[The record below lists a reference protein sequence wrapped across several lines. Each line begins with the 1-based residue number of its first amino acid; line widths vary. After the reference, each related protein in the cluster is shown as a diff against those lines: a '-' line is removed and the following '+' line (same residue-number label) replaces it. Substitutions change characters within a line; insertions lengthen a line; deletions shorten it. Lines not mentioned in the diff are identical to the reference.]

1 MQFTPRLKQI
11 PQAPGV
17 YLMKEKGGRVI
28 YIGKA
33 KNLKKRVSSYFVE
46 KKEIFWKTSRLVSKV
61 EDVDYIVTDNEAEA
75 FLLESNLIKR
85 YRPLFNIELK
95 DQQRYAY
102 LKITNEKFPR
112 LLVARRNRNGKFYG
126 EGGEIYGPLV
136 HGGSK
141 FLSVGL
147 LRKLFK
153 IRVCNKL
160 PKSPCLEFFIK
171 NCDAPCINNVT
182 SVEYDK
188 NVQILRNILSGKEG
202 IEGFVS
208 DMKSQMSIASR
219 QEQYE
224 RAKEIR
230 DLLQKLDNLQI
241 KQKVEAV
248 QYTNREEEYVGIRN
262 ELEDGIAYVMMFRR
276 SRGVISDKKWFEFEL
291 VGDNSLDSF
300 LFQYYSTAKV
310 IPAYIYVSEDVES
323 RSVLESS
330 LKETAGHK
338 VNIIKINPHSSSV
351 NGQLMD
357 LILKNI
363 DLRIQNKS
371 DPGVSE
377 LRTAL
382 NLSNVPNIIDCFDI
396 SNFGT
401 SYAVGACSRLVNG
414 RPYKAGY
421 RRFKIKLGVA
431 QNDFAMIYEIVT
443 RRYSRVVDQKNNQDQ
458 LPDLIVIDGGKG
470 QLHAGAGAIERLGLD
485 IPCVSIAKAE
495 EIIYSR
501 ENDKEIKLSKSSAAL
516 KIVQL
521 ARDEVHRFGL
531 AYNVKLRKIKR
542 PVARNEVTADLP

>member
-330 LKETAGHK
+330 LRETAGHK

-431 QNDFAMIYEIVT
+431 QNDVAMIYEIVT

-542 PVARNEVTADLP
+542 PVARNEVTA

>member
-1 MQFTPRLKQI
+1 VQFTPRLKQI

-330 LKETAGHK
+330 LREIAGHK
-338 VNIIKINPHSSSV
+338 VTIIKINPHSSSV
-351 NGQLMD
+351 KGQLMD

-431 QNDFAMIYEIVT
+431 QNDVAMIYEIVT

-501 ENDKEIKLSKSSAAL
+501 ENDKEIKLSKSSPAL

-542 PVARNEVTADLP
+542 PVARNEVTA

>member
-1 MQFTPRLKQI
+1 VQVTPRLKQI

-262 ELEDGIAYVMMFRR
+262 QLEDGIAYVMMFRR

-330 LKETAGHK
+330 LRETAGHK
-338 VNIIKINPHSSSV
+338 VTILKINPHSSSV
-351 NGQLMD
+351 KGQLMD

-431 QNDFAMIYEIVT
+431 QNDVAMIYEIVT
-443 RRYSRVVDQKNNQDQ
+443 RRYSRVVDQMDNQDQ

-495 EIIYSR
+495 EIIYAR

-542 PVARNEVTADLP
+542 PVARNEVTA

>member
-1 MQFTPRLKQI
+1 
-11 PQAPGV
+11 
-17 YLMKEKGGRVI
+17 MKEKGGRVI

-61 EDVDYIVTDNEAEA
+61 EDLDYIVTDNEVEA

-102 LKITNEKFPR
+102 LKITDEKFPR

-208 DMKSQMSIASR
+208 DMKSQMSIASH

-230 DLLQKLDNLQI
+230 DMLQKLDNLQT
-241 KQKVEAV
+241 KQKVESV

-323 RSVLESS
+323 KSVLESS
-330 LKETAGHK
+330 LRETAGHK
-338 VNIIKINPHSSSV
+338 VTIIKINPHSSSV
-351 NGQLMD
+351 KGQLMD

-431 QNDFAMIYEIVT
+431 QNDVAMIYEIVT
-443 RRYSRVVDQKNNQDQ
+443 RRYSRAVDQNDNQDQ

-470 QLHAGAGAIERLGLD
+470 QLHAGASAIERLGLD

-495 EIIYSR
+495 ETIYSR

-516 KIVQL
+516 KVVQL

-542 PVARNEVTADLP
+542 PVARNGVTA

>member
-1 MQFTPRLKQI
+1 MQITPRLKQI

-61 EDVDYIVTDNEAEA
+61 EDLDFIVTDNEAEA

-102 LKITNEKFPR
+102 LKITDEKFPR
-112 LLVARRNRNGKFYG
+112 LLVARRNRDGKFYG
-126 EGGEIYGPLV
+126 TGGEIYGPLV

-153 IRVCNKL
+153 IRVCNTM
-160 PKSPCLEFFIK
+160 PKNPCLEYFIK
-171 NCDAPCINNVT
+171 NCDAPCINNIT
-182 SVEYDK
+182 SFEYTK
-188 NVQILRNILSGKEG
+188 NVQTLRNILSGREG
-202 IEGFVS
+202 IEGFIS
-208 DMKSQMSIASR
+208 DMKSQMSIASH

-224 RAKEIR
+224 KAKEIR
-230 DLLQKLDNLQI
+230 DMLQKLDNLQV

-248 QYTNREEEYVGIRN
+248 QYTNREEEYVGIRK
-262 ELEDGIAYVMMFRR
+262 ELEDGIACVMMFRR

-300 LFQYYSTAKV
+300 LFQYYSTAKIV
-310 IPAYIYVSEDVES
+310 PAYIYVNENVES
-323 RSVLESS
+323 KSVLESS
-330 LKETAGHK
+330 LREAAGHK
-338 VNIIKINPHSSSV
+338 VAIIKISPHSTSV
-351 NGQLMD
+351 KGQLMD

-363 DLRIQNKS
+363 DLRIQNKY

-377 LRTAL
+377 LKTAL
-382 NLSNVPNIIDCFDI
+382 NLSNSPNIIDCFDI

-431 QNDFAMIYEIVT
+431 QNDVAMIYEIVT
-443 RRYSRVVDQKNNQDQ
+443 RRYSAGVDLKGNQEQ

-470 QLHAGAGAIERLGLD
+470 QLHAGANAIGRLGLD
-485 IPCVSIAKAE
+485 IPCISIAKAE
-495 EIIYSR
+495 EIIYSH

-531 AYNVKLRKIKR
+531 AYNVKLRKISR
-542 PVARNEVTADLP
+542 PVA

>member
-1 MQFTPRLKQI
+1 
-11 PQAPGV
+11 
-17 YLMKEKGGRVI
+17 MKEKGGRVI

-61 EDVDYIVTDNEAEA
+61 EDLDYIVTDNEAEA

-102 LKITNEKFPR
+102 LKITDEKFPR

-182 SVEYDK
+182 SFEYDK
-188 NVQILRNILSGKEG
+188 NVQTLRNILSGKEG
-202 IEGFVS
+202 IEGFIS
-208 DMKSQMSIASR
+208 DMKSQMSIASS

-230 DLLQKLDNLQI
+230 DMLQKLDNLQI
-241 KQKVEAV
+241 KQKVESV

-310 IPAYIYVSEDVES
+310 IPAYIYVNEDVES
-323 RSVLESS
+323 KSVLESS
-330 LKETAGHK
+330 LRGTAGHK
-338 VNIIKINPHSSSV
+338 VTIIKINPHSSSV
-351 NGQLMD
+351 KGQLMD

-431 QNDFAMIYEIVT
+431 QNDVAMIYEIVT
-443 RRYSRVVDQKNNQDQ
+443 RRYSRVVAQKDNQDQ

-531 AYNVKLRKIKR
+531 AYNVKLRKIKG
-542 PVARNEVTADLP
+542 PVARNEVTA

>member
-1 MQFTPRLKQI
+1 MQVTPRLKQI

-262 ELEDGIAYVMMFRR
+262 QLEDGIAYVMMFRR

-330 LKETAGHK
+330 LRETAGHK
-338 VNIIKINPHSSSV
+338 VTILKINPHSSSV
-351 NGQLMD
+351 KGQLMD

-431 QNDFAMIYEIVT
+431 QNDVAMIYEIVT
-443 RRYSRVVDQKNNQDQ
+443 RRYSRVVDQMDNQDQ

-495 EIIYSR
+495 EIIYAR

-542 PVARNEVTADLP
+542 PVARNGVTA

>member
-1 MQFTPRLKQI
+1 VQVTPRLKQI

-17 YLMKEKGGRVI
+17 YLMKEKGGKVI

-61 EDVDYIVTDNEAEA
+61 EDLDYIVTDNEAEA

-182 SVEYDK
+182 SFEYDK
-188 NVQILRNILSGKEG
+188 NVQTLRNILGGKEG
-202 IEGFVS
+202 IEGFIS

-230 DLLQKLDNLQI
+230 DMLQKLDNLQT
-241 KQKVEAV
+241 KQKVESV

-262 ELEDGIAYVMMFRR
+262 ELEDGIAYLMMFRR

-323 RSVLESS
+323 KSVLESS
-330 LKETAGHK
+330 LRETAGHK
-338 VNIIKINPHSSSV
+338 VTIIKINPHSSSV
-351 NGQLMD
+351 KGQLMD

-431 QNDFAMIYEIVT
+431 QNDVAMIYEIVT
-443 RRYSRVVDQKNNQDQ
+443 RRYSRVVDQKDNQDQ

-542 PVARNEVTADLP
+542 PVARNEVTA

>member
-1 MQFTPRLKQI
+1 MQVTPRLKQI

-182 SVEYDK
+182 SFEYDK
-188 NVQILRNILSGKEG
+188 NVQTLRNILSGKEG
-202 IEGFVS
+202 IEGFIS

-323 RSVLESS
+323 KSVLESS
-330 LKETAGHK
+330 LRETAGHK
-338 VNIIKINPHSSSV
+338 VTIIKINPHSSSV
-351 NGQLMD
+351 KGQLMD

-431 QNDFAMIYEIVT
+431 QNDVAMIYEIVT
-443 RRYSRVVDQKNNQDQ
+443 RRYYRVVDQKNNQDQ

-495 EIIYSR
+495 EIIYCR

-542 PVARNEVTADLP
+542 PVARNEVTA

>member
-1 MQFTPRLKQI
+1 MQVTPRLKQI

-171 NCDAPCINNVT
+171 NCNAPCINNVT
-182 SVEYDK
+182 SFEYDK
-188 NVQILRNILSGKEG
+188 NVQTLRNILSGKEG

-230 DLLQKLDNLQI
+230 DMLQKLDNLQI

-330 LKETAGHK
+330 LREIAGHK
-338 VNIIKINPHSSSV
+338 VTIIKINPHSSSV
-351 NGQLMD
+351 KGQLMD

-431 QNDFAMIYEIVT
+431 QNDVAMIYEIVT
-443 RRYSRVVDQKNNQDQ
+443 RRYSRVVDQKDNQDQ

-542 PVARNEVTADLP
+542 PVARNEVTA

>member
-61 EDVDYIVTDNEAEA
+61 EDIDYIVTDNEAEA

-182 SVEYDK
+182 SFEYDK
-188 NVQILRNILSGKEG
+188 NVQTLRNILSGKEG
-202 IEGFVS
+202 IEGFIS

-230 DLLQKLDNLQI
+230 DLLQKLDNLRI

-330 LKETAGHK
+330 LRETAGHK
-338 VNIIKINPHSSSV
+338 VTILKINPHSSSV
-351 NGQLMD
+351 KGQLMD

-382 NLSNVPNIIDCFDI
+382 NLSDVPNIIDCFDI

-431 QNDFAMIYEIVT
+431 QNDVAMIYEIVT

-542 PVARNEVTADLP
+542 PVARNEVTA

>member
-1 MQFTPRLKQI
+1 MQVTPRLKQI

-17 YLMKEKGGRVI
+17 YLMKEKGGKVI

-61 EDVDYIVTDNEAEA
+61 EDLDYIVTDNEAEA

-182 SVEYDK
+182 SFEYDK
-188 NVQILRNILSGKEG
+188 NVQTLRNILSGKEG
-202 IEGFVS
+202 IEGFIS

-230 DLLQKLDNLQI
+230 DMLQKLDNLQT
-241 KQKVEAV
+241 KQKVESV

-262 ELEDGIAYVMMFRR
+262 ELEDGIAYLMMFRR

-323 RSVLESS
+323 KSVLESS
-330 LKETAGHK
+330 LRETAGHK
-338 VNIIKINPHSSSV
+338 VTIIKINPHSSSV
-351 NGQLMD
+351 KGQLMD

-431 QNDFAMIYEIVT
+431 QNDVAMIYEIVT
-443 RRYSRVVDQKNNQDQ
+443 RRYSRVVDQKDNQDQ

-542 PVARNEVTADLP
+542 PVARNEVTA

>member
-1 MQFTPRLKQI
+1 MQVTPRLKQI

-262 ELEDGIAYVMMFRR
+262 QLEDGIAYVMMFRR

-330 LKETAGHK
+330 LRETAGHK
-338 VNIIKINPHSSSV
+338 VTILKINPHSSSV
-351 NGQLMD
+351 KGQLMD

-431 QNDFAMIYEIVT
+431 QNDVAMIYEIVT
-443 RRYSRVVDQKNNQDQ
+443 RRYSRVVDQMDNQDQ

-495 EIIYSR
+495 EIIYAR

-542 PVARNEVTADLP
+542 PVARNEVTA

>member
-1 MQFTPRLKQI
+1 VQVTPRLKQI

-262 ELEDGIAYVMMFRR
+262 QLEDGIAYVMMFRR

-330 LKETAGHK
+330 LRETAGHK
-338 VNIIKINPHSSSV
+338 VTILKINPHSSSV
-351 NGQLMD
+351 KGQLMD

-431 QNDFAMIYEIVT
+431 QNDVAMIYEIVT
-443 RRYSRVVDQKNNQDQ
+443 RRYSRVVDQMDNQDQ

-542 PVARNEVTADLP
+542 PVARNEVTA

>member
-1 MQFTPRLKQI
+1 MQVTPRLKQI

-182 SVEYDK
+182 SFEYDK
-188 NVQILRNILSGKEG
+188 NVQTLRNILSGKEG
-202 IEGFVS
+202 IEGFIS

-230 DLLQKLDNLQI
+230 DMLQKLDNLQI

-323 RSVLESS
+323 KSVLESS
-330 LKETAGHK
+330 LRETAGHK
-338 VNIIKINPHSSSV
+338 VTIIKINPHSSSV
-351 NGQLMD
+351 KGQLMD

-431 QNDFAMIYEIVT
+431 QNDVAMIYEIVT
-443 RRYSRVVDQKNNQDQ
+443 RRYYRVVDQKNNQDQ

-542 PVARNEVTADLP
+542 PVARNEVTA

>member
-1 MQFTPRLKQI
+1 
-11 PQAPGV
+11 
-17 YLMKEKGGRVI
+17 MKEKGGRVI

-262 ELEDGIAYVMMFRR
+262 QLDDGIAYVMMFRR

-323 RSVLESS
+323 KSVLESS
-330 LKETAGHK
+330 LRETAGHK
-338 VNIIKINPHSSSV
+338 VTIIKINPHSSSV
-351 NGQLMD
+351 KGQLMD

-431 QNDFAMIYEIVT
+431 QNDVAMIYEIVT

-531 AYNVKLRKIKR
+531 AYNVKLRKIKK
-542 PVARNEVTADLP
+542 PVARNEVTA

>member
-1 MQFTPRLKQI
+1 VQVTPRLKQI

-61 EDVDYIVTDNEAEA
+61 EDLDYIVTDNEAEA

-323 RSVLESS
+323 KSVLESS
-330 LKETAGHK
+330 LRETAGHK
-338 VNIIKINPHSSSV
+338 VTIIKINPHSSSV
-351 NGQLMD
+351 KGQLMD

-431 QNDFAMIYEIVT
+431 QNDVGMIYEIVT

-542 PVARNEVTADLP
+542 PVARNEVTA

>member
-1 MQFTPRLKQI
+1 VQVTPRLKQI

-17 YLMKEKGGRVI
+17 YLMKEKGGKVI

-61 EDVDYIVTDNEAEA
+61 EDLDYIVTDNEAEA

-182 SVEYDK
+182 SFEYDK
-188 NVQILRNILSGKEG
+188 NVQTLRNILSGKEG
-202 IEGFVS
+202 IEGFIS

-230 DLLQKLDNLQI
+230 DMLQKLDNLQT
-241 KQKVEAV
+241 KQKVESV

-262 ELEDGIAYVMMFRR
+262 ELEDGIAYLMMFRR

-323 RSVLESS
+323 KSVLESS
-330 LKETAGHK
+330 LRETAGHK
-338 VNIIKINPHSSSV
+338 VTIIKINPHSSSV
-351 NGQLMD
+351 KGQLMD

-431 QNDFAMIYEIVT
+431 QNDVAMIYEIVT
-443 RRYSRVVDQKNNQDQ
+443 RRYSRVVDQKDNQDQ

-542 PVARNEVTADLP
+542 PVARNEVTA

>member
-1 MQFTPRLKQI
+1 MQVTPRLKQI

-61 EDVDYIVTDNEAEA
+61 EDLDYIVTDNEVEA

-102 LKITNEKFPR
+102 LKITDEKFPR

-182 SVEYDK
+182 SFEYDK
-188 NVQILRNILSGKEG
+188 NVQTLRNILSGKEG
-202 IEGFVS
+202 IEGFIS
-208 DMKSQMSIASR
+208 DMKSQMSIASL

-230 DLLQKLDNLQI
+230 DMLQKLDNLQI
-241 KQKVEAV
+241 KQKVESV

-300 LFQYYSTAKV
+300 LFQYYSTAEV

-323 RSVLESS
+323 KSVLESS
-330 LKETAGHK
+330 LRETAGHK
-338 VNIIKINPHSSSV
+338 VTIIKINPHSSSV
-351 NGQLMD
+351 KGQLMD

-363 DLRIQNKS
+363 DLRIQNRS

-382 NLSNVPNIIDCFDI
+382 NLSNVPKIIDCFDI

-431 QNDFAMIYEIVT
+431 QNDVAMIYEIVT
-443 RRYSRVVDQKNNQDQ
+443 RRYSRVVDQKDNQDQ

-470 QLHAGAGAIERLGLD
+470 QLRAGASAIERLGLD

-501 ENDKEIKLSKSSAAL
+501 EDDKEIKLSKSSAAL

-542 PVARNEVTADLP
+542 PVARNEVTA

>member
-1 MQFTPRLKQI
+1 MQVTPRLKQI

-262 ELEDGIAYVMMFRR
+262 EFEDGIAYVMMFRR

-330 LKETAGHK
+330 LRETAGHK
-338 VNIIKINPHSSSV
+338 VTIIKINPHSSSV
-351 NGQLMD
+351 KGQLMD

-431 QNDFAMIYEIVT
+431 QNDVGMIYEIVT

-542 PVARNEVTADLP
+542 PVARNEVTA

>member
-1 MQFTPRLKQI
+1 MQVTPRLKQI

-230 DLLQKLDNLQI
+230 DMLQKLDNLQI

-262 ELEDGIAYVMMFRR
+262 QLEDGIAYVMMFRR

-330 LKETAGHK
+330 LRETAGHK
-338 VNIIKINPHSSSV
+338 VTILKINPHSSSV
-351 NGQLMD
+351 KGQLMD

-431 QNDFAMIYEIVT
+431 QNDVAMIYEIVT
-443 RRYSRVVDQKNNQDQ
+443 RRYSRVVDQMDNQDQ

-495 EIIYSR
+495 EIIYAR

-542 PVARNEVTADLP
+542 PVARNEVTA

>member
-1 MQFTPRLKQI
+1 MQVTPRLKQI

-262 ELEDGIAYVMMFRR
+262 EFEDGIAYVMMFRR

-323 RSVLESS
+323 KSVLESS
-330 LKETAGHK
+330 LRETAGHK
-338 VNIIKINPHSSSV
+338 VTIIKINPHSSSV
-351 NGQLMD
+351 KGQLMD

-431 QNDFAMIYEIVT
+431 QNDVGMIYEIVT

-542 PVARNEVTADLP
+542 PVARNEVTA

>member
-1 MQFTPRLKQI
+1 MQVTPRLKQI

-17 YLMKEKGGRVI
+17 YLMKQKGGKVI

-323 RSVLESS
+323 KSVLESS
-330 LKETAGHK
+330 LRETAGHK
-338 VNIIKINPHSSSV
+338 VTILKINPHSSSV
-351 NGQLMD
+351 KRQLMD

-431 QNDFAMIYEIVT
+431 QNDVAMIYEIVT
-443 RRYSRVVDQKNNQDQ
+443 RRYSRVVDQKDNQDQ

-501 ENDKEIKLSKSSAAL
+501 ENDKEIKLSKSSPAL

-542 PVARNEVTADLP
+542 PVARNEVTA

>member
-102 LKITNEKFPR
+102 LKITNEMFPR

-182 SVEYDK
+182 SFEYDK
-188 NVQILRNILSGKEG
+188 NVQTLRNILSGKEG

-330 LKETAGHK
+330 LRETAGHK

-431 QNDFAMIYEIVT
+431 QNDVAMIYEIVT
-443 RRYSRVVDQKNNQDQ
+443 RRYSRVVDQMDNQDQ

-542 PVARNEVTADLP
+542 PVARNEVTA

>member
-1 MQFTPRLKQI
+1 MQVTPRLKQI

-61 EDVDYIVTDNEAEA
+61 EDLDYIVTDNEVEA

-102 LKITNEKFPR
+102 LKITDEKFPR
-112 LLVARRNRNGKFYG
+112 LLVARRSRNGKFYG

-182 SVEYDK
+182 SFEYDK
-188 NVQILRNILSGKEG
+188 NVQTLRNILSGKEG
-202 IEGFVS
+202 IEGFIS
-208 DMKSQMSIASR
+208 DMKSQMSIASL

-230 DLLQKLDNLQI
+230 DMLQKLDNLQI
-241 KQKVEAV
+241 KQKVESV

-323 RSVLESS
+323 KSVLESS
-330 LKETAGHK
+330 LRETAGHK
-338 VNIIKINPHSSSV
+338 VTIIKINPHSSSV
-351 NGQLMD
+351 KGQLMD

-363 DLRIQNKS
+363 DLRIQNRS

-382 NLSNVPNIIDCFDI
+382 NLSNVPKIIDCFDI

-431 QNDFAMIYEIVT
+431 QNDVAMIYEIVT
-443 RRYSRVVDQKNNQDQ
+443 RRYSRVVDQKDNQDQ

-470 QLHAGAGAIERLGLD
+470 QLRAGASAIERLGLD

-501 ENDKEIKLSKSSAAL
+501 EDDKEIKLSKSSAAL

-542 PVARNEVTADLP
+542 PVARNEVTA

>member
-1 MQFTPRLKQI
+1 MQVTPRLKQI

-85 YRPLFNIELK
+85 YRPIFNIELK

-262 ELEDGIAYVMMFRR
+262 QLEDGIAYVMMFRR

-330 LKETAGHK
+330 LRETAGHK
-338 VNIIKINPHSSSV
+338 VTILKINPHSSSV
-351 NGQLMD
+351 KGQLMD

-431 QNDFAMIYEIVT
+431 QNDVAMIYEIVT
-443 RRYSRVVDQKNNQDQ
+443 RRYSRVVDQMDNQDQ

-495 EIIYSR
+495 EIIYAR

-542 PVARNEVTADLP
+542 PVARNEVTA

>member
-1 MQFTPRLKQI
+1 VQVTPRLKQI

-262 ELEDGIAYVMMFRR
+262 QLEDGIAYVMMFRR

-323 RSVLESS
+323 KSVLESS
-330 LKETAGHK
+330 LRETAGHK
-338 VNIIKINPHSSSV
+338 VTIIKINPRSSSV
-351 NGQLMD
+351 KGQLMD

-431 QNDFAMIYEIVT
+431 QNDVAMIYEIVT
-443 RRYSRVVDQKNNQDQ
+443 RRYSRVVDQMDNQDQ

-542 PVARNEVTADLP
+542 PVARNEVTA

>member
-1 MQFTPRLKQI
+1 MKQI

-61 EDVDYIVTDNEAEA
+61 EDLDYIVTDNEAEA

-160 PKSPCLEFFIK
+160 PKSPCLEFFLK

-182 SVEYDK
+182 SFEYDK
-188 NVQILRNILSGKEG
+188 NVQTLRNILSGKEG
-202 IEGFVS
+202 IEGFIS

-230 DLLQKLDNLQI
+230 DMLQKLDNLQT
-241 KQKVEAV
+241 KQKVESV

-323 RSVLESS
+323 KSVLESS
-330 LKETAGHK
+330 LRETAGHK
-338 VNIIKINPHSSSV
+338 VTILKINPHSSSV
-351 NGQLMD
+351 KGQLMD

-363 DLRIQNKS
+363 DFRIQNKS

-431 QNDFAMIYEIVT
+431 QNDVAMIYEIVT
-443 RRYSRVVDQKNNQDQ
+443 RRYSRVVDQMDNQDQ

-531 AYNVKLRKIKR
+531 AYNVKLRKIR
-542 PVARNEVTADLP
+542 PVARNEVTA

>member
-1 MQFTPRLKQI
+1 MQVTPRLKQI

-262 ELEDGIAYVMMFRR
+262 QLEDGIAYVMMFRR

-323 RSVLESS
+323 KSVLESS
-330 LKETAGHK
+330 LRETAGHK
-338 VNIIKINPHSSSV
+338 VTILKINPHSSSV
-351 NGQLMD
+351 KGQLMD

-431 QNDFAMIYEIVT
+431 QNDVAMIYEIVT

-542 PVARNEVTADLP
+542 PVARNEVTA